1 MTNFFEHQAAAR
13 RKTGLLVVYFV
24 AALIGLVVS
33 TYLLVWALF
42 LYGESW
48 DVRAVPVWNPGLLVG
63 VSAMVG
69 MLVGGCSVYKV
80 AQLSDGGSAVALLL
94 GGRELSGD
102 TRDPAERRLLNVVE
116 EMAIAS
122 GLPVPPV
129 YVLDEPGINAFA
141 AGYAPGDAVVG
152 VSRGALEYLTRD
164 ELQGVVAHEFSH
176 ILNGDMRLNIRLMGL
191 VFGILGLALVGQF
204 IMRAS
209 SNRGSS
215 RSDSKGRGQLVLL
228 GLGLY
233 LLGLAGAF
241 FGNLIKAAVSRQRE
255 YLADASAVQFTRLP
269 DGIGGALKKIGG
281 LDKGPNLDHP
291 NAPEASHMFFADALS
306 AKRLSELLAT
316 HPPLPD
322 RIKRV
327 LPEWD
332 GTFPDVH
339 PVGTREAE
347 RRKAPS
353 RPPLAAGMPT
363 LPGLPQ
369 VPFPILAEAA
379 VDRAGTLTVDQ
390 ADQAAELLAA
400 IPDAVRAAAGEPF
413 GARALVYGLL
423 LDPKPD
429 VRAGQIDRLK
439 AELPAADAE
448 ALKRLAGP
456 LGEVSDAARLPLIDL
471 VLPALRKMSPAQYR
485 AFRTQVDH
493 LIRADQCVSPFEFVL
508 GSVLERHLDAAFG
521 IRTPTPKPDPD
532 AGPGV
537 VLSVL
542 AWEGNR
548 GEEAARRAYEAG
560 MRHYHRGAGGPPM
573 LLREACGLD
582 RLGRTLRH
590 LSKGSLGARRRLL
603 LACAACI
610 AADRQTTVREAE
622 LYRGIGDLLGCPIP
636 PLAGPTSA
644 PPTPGTRSPGRR
656 SRSSSGPA
664 SPAGSSSVAN

>member
-24 AALIGLVVS
+24 AALVGLVAS

-48 DVRAVPVWNPGLLVG
+48 DVTAVPVWNPGLLVG
-63 VSAMVG
+63 VSAVVG
-69 MLVGGCSVYKV
+69 LLVGGGSVYKV
-80 AQLSDGGSAVALLL
+80 AQLSAGGPAVALML
-94 GGRELSGD
+94 GGRELSGAS
-102 TRDPAERRLLNVVE
+102 RDPAERRLLNVVE

-141 AGYAPGDAVVG
+141 AGYAPGDAVIG
-152 VSRGALEYLTRD
+152 VSRGCLEYLTRD

-176 ILNGDMRLNIRLMGL
+176 VLNWDMRLNIRLMGL

-215 RSDSKGRGQLVLL
+215 RSDSKGRGQFVLL
-228 GLGLY
+228 GIGLY

-306 AKRLSELLAT
+306 AKRLSDLMAT
-316 HPPLPD
+316 HPPLPA
-322 RIKRV
+322 RIRRV

-332 GTFPDVH
+332 GTFPEVR
-339 PVGTREAE
+339 PVGAREAD
-347 RRKAPS
+347 RRKAPPL
-353 RPPLAAGMPT
+353 PPGVPT

-369 VPFPILAEAA
+369 VPFPVLAEAA
-379 VDRAGTLTVDQ
+379 VDRAGTLTPDQ
-390 ADQAAELLAA
+390 ADQAAELLAGV
-400 IPDAVRAAAGEPF
+400 PDPVRAAAGEPF

-429 VRAGQIDRLK
+429 IRAAQVERLK
-439 AELPAADAE
+439 AEAAPADVGAVS
-448 ALKRLAGP
+448 RLAGP
-456 LGEVSDAARLPLIDL
+456 LAEVSDAARLPLIDL
-471 VLPALRKMSPAQYR
+471 ALPALRKMSPAQHR
-485 AFRTQVDH
+485 AFRAHVDQ

-508 GSVLERHLDAAFG
+508 GCVLERHLDAAFG
-521 IRTPTPKPDPD
+521 TRPPAPAPDPE

-537 VLSVL
+537 VLSAL
-542 AWEGNR
+542 AWEGNPD
-548 GEEAARRAYEAG
+548 EESARRAYAAG
-560 MRHYHRGAGGPPM
+560 MRNYHRGAGGPPM
-573 LLREACGLD
+573 LPRDACGLD
-582 RLGRTLRH
+582 RLDRTLRV
-590 LSKGSLGARRRLL
+590 LAKGSAGARRRLL

-610 AADRQTTVREAE
+610 AADRRTTVREAE

-636 PLAGPTSA
+636 PLP
-644 PPTPGTRSPGRR
+644 
-656 SRSSSGPA
+656 SR
-664 SPAGSSSVAN
+664 